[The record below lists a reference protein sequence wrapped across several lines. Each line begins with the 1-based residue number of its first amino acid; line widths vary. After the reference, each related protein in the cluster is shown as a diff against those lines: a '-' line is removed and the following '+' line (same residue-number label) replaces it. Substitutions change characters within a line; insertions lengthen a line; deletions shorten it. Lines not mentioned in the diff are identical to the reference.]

1 MRLDTP
7 NIDIGSLTLNL
18 MAVTLVIQEALRL
31 YPPAAFVIIVALEEI
46 TFKDIVIS
54 KGINM

>member
-1 MRLDTP
+1 
-7 NIDIGSLTLNL
+7 